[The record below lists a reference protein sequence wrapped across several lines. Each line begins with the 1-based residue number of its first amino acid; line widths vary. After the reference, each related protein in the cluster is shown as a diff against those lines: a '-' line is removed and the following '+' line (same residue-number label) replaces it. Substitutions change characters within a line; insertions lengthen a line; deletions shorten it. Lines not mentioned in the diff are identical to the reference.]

1 MKKIVLLLF
10 VCLVGI
16 VCHKV
21 VRQNKLL
28 SNANVEAYS
37 QTNTTSSES
46 NIEYILTHASMDR
59 VPMKKNHYGEGEAQ
73 LDSENKKGSA
83 SGKHSEQDDMISC
96 CVSHFFLGKQRT
108 CDTRVQNDD
117 C

>member
-46 NIEYILTHASMDR
+46 NTEYILTHASMDR
-59 VPMKKNHYGEGEAQ
+59 VPKKKDHYNKGEGTTN
-73 LDSENKKGSA
+73 SEGSTGA
-83 SGKHSEQDDMISC
+83 SHESQIKDDMISC
-96 CVSHFFLGKQRT
+96 CVSHWFLGKNRT
-108 CDTRVQNDD
+108 CDTRVQNDN